1 MVNTLK
7 DDLNKIQPSV
17 KDALFRYLTKEP
29 AYQHLY
35 KNKSLIGF
43 ELILEKNKDISGDVL
58 IAFKK
63 HTIIVYKN
71 DLDENFKLSIF
82 PTKEQLRLDDFDIH
96 DLYVRKCVY
105 KSDTFKAVSKLNEG
119 TLYKVAKDLISE
131 KNKTDVPDF
140 TRLNQKELIA
150 ELNENFYNKEQKLQS
165 IKKEQDELL
174 NKTIGRVEEK
184 EAFEKELTFKEDLI
198 NRFNN
203 EYFKNYSDIV
213 SYCVKTYNAK
223 DMVLEAA
230 YNALLGQATFH
241 ALKDREQL
249 FYFINLVIQLYESG
263 RL

>member
-1 MVNTLK
+1 M
-7 DDLNKIQPSV
+7 
-17 KDALFRYLTKEP
+17 
-29 AYQHLY
+29 
-35 KNKSLIGF
+35 
-43 ELILEKNKDISGDVL
+43 ILEKNKDISGDVL

-71 DLDENFKLSIF
+71 DLDENFKLIIF

-105 KSDTFKAVSKLNEG
+105 KSDTFKA
-119 TLYKVAKDLISE
+119 
-131 KNKTDVPDF
+131 VPDF

>member
-1 MVNTLK
+1 M
-7 DDLNKIQPSV
+7 
-17 KDALFRYLTKEP
+17 
-29 AYQHLY
+29 
-35 KNKSLIGF
+35 
-43 ELILEKNKDISGDVL
+43 
-58 IAFKK
+58 
-63 HTIIVYKN
+63 
-71 DLDENFKLSIF
+71 
-82 PTKEQLRLDDFDIH
+82 
-96 DLYVRKCVY
+96 
-105 KSDTFKAVSKLNEG
+105 
-119 TLYKVAKDLISE
+119 YKVAKDLISE

-140 TRLNQKELIA
+140 TRVNQKELIA